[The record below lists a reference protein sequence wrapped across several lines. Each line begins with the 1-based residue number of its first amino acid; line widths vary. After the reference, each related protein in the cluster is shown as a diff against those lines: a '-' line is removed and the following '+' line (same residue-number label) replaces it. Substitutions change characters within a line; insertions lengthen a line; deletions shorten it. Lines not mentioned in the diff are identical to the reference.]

1 MTSRALLLVPVLGVV
16 ALSPVAFDFHA
27 VKQVAL
33 LAACGVAFALLLR
46 EPRLAWTHAAAALW
60 LFVAVRAVMLI
71 RSPMVG
77 EPVRHFALLIALA
90 LFAHA
95 VGGLSG
101 GLRRHAAIVLGGLGG
116 VTALYAIVQASG
128 PARQAH
134 AFFANRN
141 FAGAGLAMLLPW
153 AMRSR
158 WRWPLLVTILVGIV
172 ATESR
177 GGALAGAVALAWTMP
192 RWRRPLLLAL
202 PVAVIAIG
210 VLAGPGNTLEVRKV
224 WYRAAVTMG
233 FEHPMLGL
241 GSGGFAR
248 DYPPVRPQLEH
259 AISGGRAVHAVHND
273 YLENFAEGG
282 FPALLAHLLWVGA
295 TLYGLR
301 RSPAPFASFAAFAT
315 ASLVDL
321 PLRDP
326 SLLGLAAFAMGFAHR
341 EGRRRVR
348 GIPLLGLAVVLGG
361 LAVVGRHWLADLAFA
376 GKPQDLD
383 RVLALEPDH
392 PEALLTRGRR
402 EDLLRL
408 IASEPHN
415 ANARYNLAR
424 WMDREEAT
432 AHHRETLI
440 RHDPHHSLTR
450 CALAELVME
459 DDPLQA
465 ISILDVAIEADP
477 RPYRPHLLLARAR
490 RRLGKLDLARE
501 ALAEAERRGPR
512 EVAVARELLE
522 LSLQQV
528 HAGGGVTG
536 EIARAVS
543 MLPAKEVLDRIDGLW
558 GRVERIDA
566 DHPRPRIEREPGEE
580 AAAHLR
586 RIEEAQ
592 ASWRRERLAAAAAPL
607 REALLLSEA
616 LVTSDPRAPYLRL
629 AARAARGLD
638 LLPLSRRYDATAY
651 LLDALAAVLR
661 GDDRKAREAL
671 DKALLALPDLA
682 KQEEVHAAV
691 RLFARSNPGHRAALR
706 SLFADQPELRALLA
720 E

>member
-1 MTSRALLLVPVLGVV
+1 MTTRALLLVPVLGVV

-27 VKQVAL
+27 VKYAAL
-33 LAACGVAFALLLR
+33 LAACGVAFGMLR
-46 EPRLAWTHAAAALW
+46 RGPRLAWTHAAAALW
-60 LFVAVRAVMLI
+60 LFVAVRAVMLL

-77 EPVRHFALLIALA
+77 EPVRHLALLVALA

-95 VGGLSG
+95 VGGLRG
-101 GLRRHAAIVLGGLGG
+101 GLRRRAALVLGGLGG
-116 VTALYAIVQASG
+116 VAALYAIVQALG

-134 AFFANRN
+134 SFFANRN

-158 WRWPLLVTILVGIV
+158 YRWPLLVTLLAGLV

-192 RWRRPLLLAL
+192 RWRKPLLLAL
-202 PVAVIAIG
+202 PVAVVAVG
-210 VLAGPGNTLEVRKV
+210 VMVGPGNTVEVRKV
-224 WYRAAVTMG
+224 WYRAATTMG
-233 FEHPMLGL
+233 LERPLLGL

-248 DYPPVRPQLEH
+248 EYPPVRPLAEH
-259 AISGGRAVHAVHND
+259 AISGGRIVHAVHND
-273 YLENFAEGG
+273 YLESFAEGG
-282 FPALLAHLLWVGA
+282 FPALLAHLLWIGA

-301 RSPAPFASFAAFAT
+301 RAPAPFASFAAFAT

-326 SLLGLAAFAMGFAHR
+326 SLLALAIFAMGFARR
-341 EGRRRVR
+341 EERLRGRVV
-348 GIPLLGLAVVLGG
+348 PWAGLAAAVGG
-361 LAVVGRHWLADLAFA
+361 LWFAGRHMAADVAFA
-376 GKPQDLD
+376 GRPQDLD
-383 RVLALEPDH
+383 RVLRLEAHH
-392 PEALLTRGRR
+392 PEALLTRGTR
-402 EDLLRL
+402 EDLHRL
-408 IASEPHN
+408 LSSEPHN

-424 WMDREEAT
+424 WMDREEAI
-432 AHHRETLI
+432 AHHRQTLL

-450 CALAELVME
+450 CALAELVM
-459 DDPLQA
+459 DDEPLQA
-465 ISILDVAIEADP
+465 ISILDLAIEADP
-477 RPYRPHLLLARAR
+477 RPYRPHLLLAGAR
-490 RRLGKLDLARE
+490 RRLGRLDLARD
-501 ALAEAERRGPR
+501 ALAEAERRAPR
-512 EVAVARELLE
+512 EVAVARELLD

-543 MLPAKEVLDRIDGLW
+543 MLPAPEVLARIDDLW

-566 DHPRPRIEREPGEE
+566 DHPRPKTEREPGEE
-580 AAAHLR
+580 AVSHLR

-592 ASWRRERLAAAAAPL
+592 ARWRRERLAAVAAPL

-616 LVTSDPRAPYLRL
+616 LVAGDPRAPHLRL

-661 GDDRKAREAL
+661 GDDRAARADFE
-671 DKALLALPDLA
+671 KALLGSPGLA
-682 KQEEVHAAV
+682 KEEEVRAAV

-706 SLFADQPELRALLA
+706 SLFADQPELLALLA